1 MPDAAPRPGR
11 TGPDRQRTRPVRSAL
26 PRGPGR
32 PSAAAAPEQQRSL
45 ILDAAAA
52 QFARH
57 GFAGASL
64 RDIAEAVGLSHAM
77 IRHLF
82 GAKEALWDAAAEHLF
97 ARMRTAMAT
106 ALDGIDPADPVQRM
120 EAQVRASVRTAAR
133 VPSLAG
139 FVMQAGL
146 AGGPRYAALVE
157 RHLRPLHAFVLEPYR
172 QLAAAGQAVAIP
184 EHFIFMVATNAAI
197 NPFAQAANSRALAG
211 IELADPAV
219 AEAYADALI
228 AILQHG
234 VLRPQPAAEVAP

>member
-11 TGPDRQRTRPVRSAL
+11 TGPARQRARPVRGSL
-26 PRGPGR
+26 SRGPGR
-32 PSAAAAPEQQRSL
+32 PSAAAAPDAQRAR
-45 ILDAAAA
+45 ILEVAAAH
-52 QFARH
+52 FARH

-64 RDIAEAVGLSHAM
+64 RDMAEDVGLSHAM

-97 ARMRTAMAT
+97 ARMRAAMAT

-120 EAQVRASVRTAAR
+120 AAQVRASARTAAR

-146 AGGPRYAALVE
+146 AGGARYEALVE
-157 RHLRPLHAFVLEPYR
+157 RHLRPLHAFALEPYR
-172 QLAAAGQAVAIP
+172 QLAATGRAAPIP
-184 EHFIFMVATNAAI
+184 EHFIFLMATNAAI

-228 AILQHG
+228 AILLHG
-234 VLRPQPAAEVAP
+234 LLRQPPAAGAVP

>member
-1 MPDAAPRPGR
+1 M
-11 TGPDRQRTRPVRSAL
+11 
-26 PRGPGR
+26 
-32 PSAAAAPEQQRSL
+32 
-45 ILDAAAA
+45 AAA

-64 RDIAEAVGLSHAM
+64 RDMAEEVGLSHAM

-82 GAKEALWDAAAEHLF
+82 GAKAALWDAAAEHLF
-97 ARMRTAMAT
+97 ARMRTAMA
-106 ALDGIDPADPVQRM
+106 AELSGIDPADPVQRM
-120 EAQVRASVRTAAR
+120 AAQVRASVRTAAR

-157 RHLRPLHAFVLEPYR
+157 RHLRPLHAFALEPYR
-172 QLAAAGQAVAIP
+172 QLAASGQAVALP
-184 EHFIFMVATNAAI
+184 DHFIFLIATNAAI

-219 AEAYADALI
+219 ADAYADALI
-228 AILQHG
+228 AVLQHG
-234 VLRPQPAAEVAP
+234 VLRPDRNPDPNPGTAP

>member
-1 MPDAAPRPGR
+1 MPDAAPQTGR
-11 TGPDRQRTRPVRSAL
+11 TAGPSVRPDPVRSPAT
-26 PRGPGR
+26 RGPGR
-32 PSAAAAPEQQRSL
+32 PSTAAAPEQQRARV
-45 ILDAAAA
+45 LDAAAA

-64 RDIAEAVGLSHAM
+64 RDIAEAAGLSHAM

-82 GAKEALWDAAAEHLF
+82 GSKDALWDAAAEHLF
-97 ARMRTAMAT
+97 AQMRTAMSS
-106 ALDGIDPADPVQRM
+106 ALVGIDASDRLQRM

-146 AGGPRYAALVE
+146 AGGPKYEALVE
-157 RHLRPLHAFVLEPYR
+157 RYLRPLHAFALEPYR
-172 QLAAAGQAVAIP
+172 QLTADGRAAPIP
-184 EHFIFMVATNAAI
+184 EHFIFLVATNAAI

-211 IELADPAV
+211 LELSDPAI

-234 VLRPQPAAEVAP
+234 LLRRAPGLDSAS